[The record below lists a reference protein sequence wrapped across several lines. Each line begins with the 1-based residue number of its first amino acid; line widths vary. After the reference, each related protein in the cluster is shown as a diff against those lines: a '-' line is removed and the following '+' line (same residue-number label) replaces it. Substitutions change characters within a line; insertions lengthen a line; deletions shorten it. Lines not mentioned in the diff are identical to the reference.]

1 MAPKRQLVL
10 FSTFLLL
17 YQLSTYLANDMYV
30 PALPAMADYFQ
41 CTREAVEWT
50 VSAFIMGSPACVLCV
65 GPLSERFG
73 RRPCLLFSGLLFILS
88 SLLCTLVGNI
98 YALIALRFLEGSAI
112 AFIMVAGYATLQEV
126 FHGKEGFAVLGRM
139 ASIAV
144 LAPALGPVI
153 GSFLLKF
160 GSWHLSFYIVAVMA
174 GIAIVGLYKTMPQ
187 EQKKASQFRLKGIL
201 PNYLSL
207 LKNPSF
213 SLGCVLSGL
222 ILAEFF
228 AWITLSPAM
237 IISHFGVSVQNY
249 GWIQV
254 PVIGAF
260 SLSSL
265 GSERLV
271 RKYQPEA
278 LVRLGFAIN
287 LLGCL
292 CLCFSSVSRE
302 LPLLDLVFGM
312 SLCSFGAGLVC
323 PLLNRLTLFLGGPI
337 PMNYRT
343 ALYHLIYICTGVSC
357 SISMSQC
364 YTLYPHPQSFGFYIT
379 TLGCLASLG
388 LFLRNKAV
396 KRAASAHGSSQ
407 TDKAEEMSLPLH

>member
-1 MAPKRQLVL
+1 
-10 FSTFLLL
+10 
-17 YQLSTYLANDMYV
+17 MYV

-50 VSAFIMGSPACVLCV
+50 VAAFIIGSPACVLFV
-65 GPLSERFG
+65 GPLSERFV
-73 RRPCLLFSGLLFILS
+73 RRPCLTLSGIVFMVS
-88 SLLCTLVGNI
+88 SLLCTQVGDVST
-98 YALIALRFLEGSAI
+98 LIALRLLEGSSI

-126 FHGKEGFAVLGRM
+126 FQGKEGFAILGRM
-139 ASIAV
+139 ASVAV

-160 GSWHLSFYIVAVMA
+160 GSWHLSFYVVATMA
-174 GIAIVGLYKTMPQ
+174 GIAILGLYKTMPQ
-187 EQKKASQFRLKGIL
+187 EHKKDTHFALGTIL
-201 PNYLSL
+201 PHYWAL
-207 LKNPSF
+207 LKNPLF
-213 SLGCVLSGL
+213 CLGSVLGGL

-237 IISHFGVSVQNY
+237 IISHFGVSVQSY

-271 RKYQPEA
+271 RKYQPEN

-287 LLGCL
+287 VLGCAYF
-292 CLCFSSVSRE
+292 CVSSLFRQ
-302 LPLLDLVFGM
+302 LPLLDLILAM
-312 SLCSFGAGLVC
+312 SLCSLGAGLVC
-323 PLLNRLTLFLGGPI
+323 PLLNRLTLLSGGPI

-343 ALYHLIYICTGVSC
+343 ALYHLLYICTGVSC
-357 SISMSQC
+357 SIVMSQY
-364 YTLYPHPQSFGFYIT
+364 YTLYSHPQSFGFYIT
-379 TLGCLASLG
+379 VLGLSASLG
-388 LFLRNKAV
+388 MRFRHQALRKA
-396 KRAASAHGSSQ
+396 RLHARSIQ
-407 TDKAEEMSLPLH
+407 PDTEEEVSLPLH

>member
-1 MAPKRQLVL
+1 
-10 FSTFLLL
+10 
-17 YQLSTYLANDMYV
+17 MYV

-41 CTREAVEWT
+41 CQREAVEWT
-50 VSAFIMGSPACVLCV
+50 VAAFIIGSPACVLFV

-73 RRPCLLFSGLLFILS
+73 RRPCLILSGVSFIVS
-88 SLLCTLVGNI
+88 SLLCTKVGNVH
-98 YALIALRFLEGSAI
+98 ALIALRLLEGSAI

-126 FHGKEGFAVLGRM
+126 FQGKEGFAVLGRM

-144 LAPALGPVI
+144 LAPALGPLI
-153 GSFLLKF
+153 GSFLLQF
-160 GSWHLSFYIVAVMA
+160 GSWHLSFYIVAMMA
-174 GIAIVGLYKTMPQ
+174 LVAIVGLYKTMPQ
-187 EQKKASQFRLKGIL
+187 EQKKATRFDLKDIL
-201 PNYLSL
+201 PNYCAL

-213 SLGCVLSGL
+213 CLGCLLGGL

-237 IISHFGVSVQNY
+237 IISHFGVSVQSY

-278 LVRLGFAIN
+278 LVRLGFVIN
-287 LLGCL
+287 MLGCACL
-292 CLCFSSVSRE
+292 CLASICRG

-312 SLCSFGAGLVC
+312 SLCSLGAGLIS
-323 PLLNRLTLFLGGPI
+323 PLLNRLTLYLGGPVS
-337 PMNYRT
+337 MNYRT

-357 SISMSQC
+357 SIVMSKC
-364 YTLYPHPQSFGFYIT
+364 YTLYPHPQSFGLYIT
-379 TLGCLASLG
+379 TLGFLASVG
-388 LFLRNKAV
+388 MFLRYQSLRKAALGPV
-396 KRAASAHGSSQ
+396 GIHATQ
-407 TDKAEEMSLPLH
+407 EEVSLPLH